1 MLESI
6 IKQIE
11 TGFHPNKIFL
21 FGSYAKGVQHKDS
34 DVDLCVVMETD
45 NKRETLSDMYYDIK
59 ANLPIDF
66 ILYTPSEWDE
76 CVKDPYSLAS
86 HINKE
91 GVILYG

>member
-1 MLESI
+1 
-6 IKQIE
+6 
-11 TGFHPNKIFL
+11 
-21 FGSYAKGVQHKDS
+21 
-34 DVDLCVVMETD
+34 METD